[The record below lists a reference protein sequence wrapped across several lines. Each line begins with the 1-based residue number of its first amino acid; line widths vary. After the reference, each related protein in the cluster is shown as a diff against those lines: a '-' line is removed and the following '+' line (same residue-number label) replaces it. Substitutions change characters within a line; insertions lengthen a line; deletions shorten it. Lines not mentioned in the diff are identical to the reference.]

1 VVVSIVRFKSGL
13 SDDDVQARFEERADQ
28 YRRVPGLVEKIYLRF
43 RDSGEFGAVYVWEDE
58 ESMTAF
64 RATELARSIP
74 DAYQVEGE
82 SRVELADVC
91 LTVEPS
97 ARASASS
104 AGFR

>member
-1 VVVSIVRFKSGL
+1 L
-13 SDDDVQARFEERADQ
+13 
-28 YRRVPGLVEKIYLRF
+28 
-43 RDSGEFGAVYVWEDE
+43 
-58 ESMTAF
+58 TAF